1 MNLQLHNL
9 TYTTLTEPC
18 RPLTTFASAERLPS
32 ASPMPEEVARGVVP
46 SHQSAPLVLERFY
59 ARLNRGITSALPLSA
74 SR

>member
-1 MNLQLHNL
+1 MGSTSVDVL
-9 TYTTLTEPC
+9 EGA
-18 RPLTTFASAERLPS
+18 ASMEIAGQHL
-32 ASPMPEEVARGVVP
+32 PEEVARGVVP